1 VAATIRLHD
10 TRSGA
15 LRDLEPRDP
24 DQVGIYACGPT
35 VYNRIHVGNARP
47 FVVFSLL
54 KRFLAHEG
62 YGVRFVANIT
72 DVNDKIYDAAR
83 PLGVPSADLA
93 REMTARYVEDTDR
106 LELGRPDS
114 EPLASETIGGIVDL
128 IQALLDNGS
137 AYAVEGD
144 VYFRVRSD
152 PQYGSLSHRTV
163 DDMDQGE
170 GVEGAGLK
178 EDPLDF
184 ALWKAQKEGEDT
196 AWDTPWG
203 RGRPGWHIECSAMAE
218 ELLGVGF
225 DIHGGGNDLTF
236 PHHENEA
243 AQTRCARG
251 EELARIWMHNGML
264 QLGGEKMAKSVGN
277 IESLAD
283 ALDRWGRDA
292 LVLLLASGHYRQP
305 IQYSE
310 DTLRQAQASVRRL
323 REAARLLAPGASP
336 EDMAPLRE
344 RFFAALAD
352 DFNTPG
358 ALSAVWD
365 WVRESNRRGG
375 VGDADLREMLDVLG
389 LVNLLDTEAADGRP
403 DAAARELLE
412 RRERA
417 RADRDWT
424 EADRL
429 RDELAAL
436 GWQVR
441 DSVAGPELVRS
452 GS

>member
-1 VAATIRLHD
+1 VPATIRLHD
-10 TRSGA
+10 TRSGGVRA
-15 LRDLEPRDP
+15 LEPRDP
-24 DQVGIYACGPT
+24 GQVGIYACGPT

-54 KRFLAHEG
+54 KRYLAHEG
-62 YGVRFVANIT
+62 YGVRFVANVT

-93 REMTARYVEDTDR
+93 REMTARYIEDTDR

-114 EPLASETIGGIVDL
+114 EPLASQTIDGIVAL

-137 AYAVEGD
+137 AYAVQGD

-170 GVEGAGLK
+170 GVEGADLK

-184 ALWKAQKEGEDT
+184 ALWKAHKEGEDT
-196 AWDTPWG
+196 AWDAPWG

-243 AQTRCARG
+243 AQTRAARG
-251 EELARIWMHNGML
+251 AELARIWMHNGML

-292 LVLLLASGHYRQP
+292 LVLFFASGHYRQP

-323 REAARLLAPGASP
+323 REAARLLRRERSP

-375 VGDADLREMLDVLG
+375 VGDADLREMLGVLA
-389 LVNLLDTEAADGRP
+389 LDDLLDTEAGDGEP
-403 DAAARELLE
+403 DAAAQELLE
-412 RRERA
+412 RREQA
-417 RADRDWT
+417 RAERDWG

-429 RDELAAL
+429 RDELTAL

-441 DSVAGPELVRS
+441 DSSAGPELVRA